1 MKKEHILIIRFSALG
16 DVAMAVPVVY
26 SLAHQY
32 PNVRITVLSRAF
44 ARSLFENLAPNV
56 GFMEADLKREYHGIK
71 GLNALYR
78 RLTAKQFTAVADL
91 HNVLR
96 SEFLRVRF
104 NIGRYKVAHIDK
116 HRKGRRR
123 LTSIVNK
130 FMEQQPSSFQNYA
143 DVLARLGYPVK
154 MDFRS
159 IFPEEGGDLNLLP
172 LEAISQQLT
181 ANSQLIGI
189 APFAAH
195 EGKIYPLSR
204 MQQVLE
210 KVIALYPEA
219 RILLFGKGE
228 QEDKLFTQWCEQF
241 KQCVHVSNEVET
253 LYQELILMSHLDVMV
268 SMDSANMHLASL
280 VAIPVV
286 SIWGATHPYAGFMG
300 WNQDPDNVIQ
310 VPLECRPCSIYGQK
324 PCMRGDYACMN
335 NIAPETIV
343 ERIEHVLNNKDKNK
357 PI

>member
-195 EGKIYPLSR
+195 EGKIYPLSK

-343 ERIEHVLNNKDKNK
+343 ERIEHVLNNKDKKK